1 MLSNYIHSSMR
12 NAKYE
17 ILSDEGMY
25 YGEIPEMQGVYAN
38 AKTLEDCREELESA
52 LEDWILFRIS
62 KNLPL
67 PIVDGIDLRVKEVA

>member
-1 MLSNYIHSSMR
+1 MR